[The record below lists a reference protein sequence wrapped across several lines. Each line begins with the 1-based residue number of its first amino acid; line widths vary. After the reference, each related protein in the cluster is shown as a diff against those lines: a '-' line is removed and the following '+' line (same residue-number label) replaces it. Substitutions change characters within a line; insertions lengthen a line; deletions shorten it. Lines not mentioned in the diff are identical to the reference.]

1 MRKST
6 RDAVA
11 TALFLIVAPGAVV
24 GLVPWLITGWRE
36 APALLGFAPLRW
48 LGMVLVGLCV
58 LILLDSFW
66 RFAREGLGSPA
77 PVYPTER
84 LVTTGLYRH
93 VRNPMYVALVAGI
106 LGQALWLP
114 SGALII
120 YAALVALAAHCS
132 CASTRSRRSS
142 ARMARNTRPIA
153 PPFRAGCRGSRPGAA
168 MSRKAEGETPR
179 GARRRPESRDG
190 PRPLSPLRRR
200 GGGQANDGSPHNCSL
215 LPARL
220 IRWSSASRCRRRR
233 WC

>member
-120 YAALVALAAHCS
+120 YAALVALAAHLFVRFYEEPALKRAHGAQYAAY
-132 CASTRSRRSS
+132 CAAVPRWLPRL
-142 ARMARNTRPIA
+142 A
-153 PPFRAGCRGSRPGAA
+153 PWRGDEPQG
-168 MSRKAEGETPR
+168 
-179 GARRRPESRDG
+179 
-190 PRPLSPLRRR
+190 
-200 GGGQANDGSPHNCSL
+200 
-215 LPARL
+215 
-220 IRWSSASRCRRRR
+220 
-233 WC
+233 